1 MTTII
6 WFSPLSTGCPD
17 LFWKLSRWPDPQSR
31 PSVKMFETSWSL
43 LPLTNHLKDT
53 ESSKDGH
60 SMCSHIARSAAPSSV
75 DTKDSVTDVS
85 ENSVA
90 FAIWDHW
97 KVANLEKR
105 KNDTKQKNLLQF
117 WRNASRGIASLPP
130 ACYAHLVEYKL
141 VQDLLIYKVK
151 DSELV
156 VDGSQLLLLGSE
168 LPIWSFSPCRLGP
181 QLLQGLED
189 KLKSKK
195 NRYLL
200 WICKKKNVNS
210 EVGKCKCLKGSP
222 GEM

>member
-31 PSVKMFETSWSL
+31 PSVKMFETSWCL

-60 SMCSHIARSAAPSSV
+60 SMYSHIARSAAPSSV

-117 WRNASRGIASLPP
+117 WRNASRGITGLPP
-130 ACYAHLVEYKL
+130 ACYAHLLEYKL
-141 VQDLLIYKVK
+141 VQDFLIY
-151 DSELV
+151 D
-156 VDGSQLLLLGSE
+156 
-168 LPIWSFSPCRLGP
+168 
-181 QLLQGLED
+181 LQG
-189 KLKSKK
+189 KAFRVGCKWFWAAFV
-195 NRYLL
+195 RIWAAYL
-200 WICKKKNVNS
+200 IVFTM
-210 EVGKCKCLKGSP
+210 SP
-222 GEM
+222 GATTSPGFGRQTEE